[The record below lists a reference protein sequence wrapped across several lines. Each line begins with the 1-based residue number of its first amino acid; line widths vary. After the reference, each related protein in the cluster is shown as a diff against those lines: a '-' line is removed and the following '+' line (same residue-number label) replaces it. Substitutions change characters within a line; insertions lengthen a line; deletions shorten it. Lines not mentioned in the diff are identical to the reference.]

1 MITSYFF
8 PRLKRFFLSEYFTD
22 AFRITVSV
30 LSPVFVLF
38 SLGYPEAAITAGLG
52 ALNIGVTESAGTAAD
67 KKISQLI
74 SVPLLFLISLIVA
87 SVWPYPLLLAMV
99 FSAVVFCCSMLTAY
113 GVRFSILGISLIG
126 QAIFSW
132 GLKPADALEF
142 SFCVLG
148 GGVWYYLI
156 NYLYIRLWP
165 LRSLKHAIAECLTST
180 AEFLSAKALFYDTD
194 APLELSYKKLL
205 SLHIRINDKQ
215 ELVRNLLI
223 RDRQAMS
230 PENGEGRKL
239 IRIASWAID
248 LYDQITAIHY
258 DYASVREHFQVSG
271 VLDLVNKI
279 IKLQVRELQIISDA
293 LQTNRRPRINKY
305 LKETRLLEDRLQY
318 IIDRESSSNAIM
330 LIRLK
335 HNIRQIDDY
344 IKAIKTGMGESDVQV
359 QYAHFVSVQ
368 DFSFAPVKNNLSF
381 KSPVFRFALRLTT
394 ACMFGFGLS
403 YLFNLGT
410 YNYWIVL
417 TILMV
422 IRPSFNITQ
431 KRNKQRLIGSLT
443 GIVAGFGILLLFQR
457 VDVQISFAVISLVG
471 FLAFLRTN
479 YLTAVA
485 FITAMVVLCFNVYS
499 GQDSS
504 IILERIYDTLLGCVI
519 AFAAAYLF
527 PVWEGKRLG
536 FHIKQVLESNIRY
549 LEKLYD
555 EATGTPSDVTA
566 YKLSRKSVYTSL
578 ASLSS
583 AFASMQSEPRRSFEK
598 EKGVYHF
605 QVLNLKLSS
614 MITSL
619 FSVFRV
625 KDDMLHNTKKEI
637 IQIQV
642 TLDMLRNSLC
652 NIDNNYASV
661 ENLGSS
667 PVMLND
673 ADVRNDTFPLLQ
685 LAAEI
690 KDCYKQLL

>member
-1 MITSYFF
+1 MITSHSFL
-8 PRLKRFFLSEYFTD
+8 RLKRFFLSEYFTD
-22 AFRITVSV
+22 AFRIALSV
-30 LSPVFVLF
+30 LTPVAVLF

-67 KKISQLI
+67 KKISLLI

-87 SVWPYPLLLAMV
+87 SVWPYPLLLAVV
-99 FSAVVFCCSMLTAY
+99 FSAVVFCCSMLTVY
-113 GVRFSILGISLIG
+113 GLRYSILGISLIG

-132 GLKPADALEF
+132 GLKPADGLEF
-142 SFCVLG
+142 SLWVLAG
-148 GGVWYYLI
+148 SVWYYFMS
-156 NYLYIRLWP
+156 YLYIRLWP

-180 AEFLSAKALFYDTD
+180 SEFLSAKALFYDTD
-194 APLELSYKKLL
+194 VPLDLSYKKLL

-230 PENGEGRKL
+230 PDNNEGQRL

-258 DYASVREHFQVSG
+258 DYAFVREHFQVSG
-271 VLDLVNKI
+271 VLELVNKI
-279 IKLQVRELQIISDA
+279 IKLQVKELQVIGGS

-305 LKETRLLEDRLQY
+305 LKETKLLEDRLQY
-318 IIDRESSSNAIM
+318 IIDRESGSNAV
-330 LIRLK
+330 LLSRLK
-335 HNIRQIDDY
+335 DNIRQIDGY
-344 IKAIKTGMGESDVQV
+344 IKAIKTGAGTGDAQV

-368 DFSFAPVKNNLSF
+368 DFSFAPVKSNLSL
-381 KSPVFRFALRLTT
+381 KSPVFRFALRLTI
-394 ACMFGFGLS
+394 ACMVGFGLS
-403 YLFNLGT
+403 YVFKLGT

-443 GIVAGFGILLLFQR
+443 GLVGGFAILLLFQAE
-457 VDVQISFAVISLVG
+457 VQISFAVIFLVS

-479 YLTAVA
+479 YLVAAA
-485 FITAMVVLCFNVYS
+485 FITAMVVLSFNVYT
-499 GQDSS
+499 GQDTS
-504 IILERIYDTLLGCVI
+504 IILERMYDTLLGCVI
-519 AFAAAYLF
+519 AFAAAYLL
-527 PVWEGKRLG
+527 PVWEGKRLD

-549 LEKLYD
+549 LERLYD
-555 EATGTPSDVTA
+555 EATGTPSDITA

-583 AFASMQSEPRRSFEK
+583 VFASMQSEPRRSIEK
-598 EKGVYHF
+598 ESGIYHF

-625 KDDMLHNTKKEI
+625 KDHMLHNPREEMLQIEMTLAMLKK
-637 IQIQV
+637 
-642 TLDMLRNSLC
+642 SLL
-652 NIDNNYASV
+652 NMSNHPSAESN
-661 ENLGSS
+661 EPSS
-667 PVMLND
+667 LSL
-673 ADVRNDTFPLLQ
+673 ADVDIQAEAIPLLN
-685 LAAEI
+685 LATEI
-690 KDCYKQLL
+690 KECCKLLS

>member
-1 MITSYFF
+1 MITSHSFL
-8 PRLKRFFLSEYFTD
+8 RLKRFFLSEYFTD
-22 AFRITVSV
+22 AFRITLSV
-30 LSPVFVLF
+30 LTPVTVLF
-38 SLGYPEAAITAGLG
+38 SLGYPEAAITAALG

-67 KKISQLI
+67 KKISLLI
-74 SVPLLFLISLIVA
+74 SVPLLFLISLLVA
-87 SVWPYPLLLAMV
+87 SVWPYPLLLAIV
-99 FSAVVFCCSMLTAY
+99 FSAVVFCCSMLTVY
-113 GVRFSILGISLIG
+113 GLRYSILGISLIG

-132 GLKPADALEF
+132 GLKPADGLEF
-142 SFCVLG
+142 SLWVLAG
-148 GGVWYYLI
+148 SVWYYLMS
-156 NYLYIRLWP
+156 YLYIRLWP

-180 AEFLSAKALFYDTD
+180 SEFLSAKALFYDTD
-194 APLELSYKKLL
+194 APLDLSYKKLL

-230 PENGEGRKL
+230 PDNKEGQRL

-258 DYASVREHFQVSG
+258 DYAFVREHFQVSG
-271 VLDLVNKI
+271 VLELVNKI
-279 IKLQVRELQIISDA
+279 IKLQVKELQILSGA

-318 IIDRESSSNAIM
+318 IIDRESGSNAI
-330 LIRLK
+330 LLSRLK
-335 HNIRQIDDY
+335 HNIRQIDGY
-344 IKAIKTGMGESDVQV
+344 IKAIKTGAGTGDAQV

-368 DFSFAPVKNNLSF
+368 DFSFAPVKSNLSL
-381 KSPVFRFALRLTT
+381 KSPVFRFALRLTI
-394 ACMFGFGLS
+394 ACMVGFGLS
-403 YLFNLGT
+403 YVFKLGT

-443 GIVAGFGILLLFQR
+443 GLIGGFAILLFFKAE
-457 VDVQISFAVISLVG
+457 VQISFAVIFLVG

-479 YLTAVA
+479 YLVAAA
-485 FITAMVVLCFNVYS
+485 FITATVVLSFNVYT
-499 GQDSS
+499 GQDTS
-504 IILERIYDTLLGCVI
+504 IILERMYDTLLGCVI

-527 PVWEGKRLG
+527 PVWEGKRLD

-549 LEKLYD
+549 LERLYD
-555 EATGTPSDVTA
+555 EATGTPSDVTS

-583 AFASMQSEPRRSFEK
+583 VFAGMQSEPRRSIEK
-598 EKGVYHF
+598 ESGVYHF

-619 FSVFRV
+619 FSVFRL
-625 KDDMLHNTKKEI
+625 KEDMLHNPREEMLQIEI
-637 IQIQV
+637 SLAMLKDSLLNMSKLPSEKTEV
-642 TLDMLRNSLC
+642 T
-652 NIDNNYASV
+652 
-661 ENLGSS
+661 S
-667 PVMLND
+667 PLMAEVSIRTE
-673 ADVRNDTFPLLQ
+673 AVPLLK
-685 LAAEI
+685 LANEI
-690 KDCYKQLL
+690 TECCKLFS